1 MFSRYFN
8 FFMFYLEMALSY
20 SWLTILY
27 CRYNN
32 LTQRGFSFILKSN
45 FPLELLEKNLV
56 IWLSTMA
63 VGTSRGLGLRL
74 SYPSIIYLNSEFY
87 NSPFLADLISILL
100 SIFLS
105 SFLSYPDLSLILSRV
120 YCSSLGCCRSWL

>member
-1 MFSRYFN
+1 MFSLYFN

-20 SWLTILY
+20 SWFTILY
-27 CRYNN
+27 CRYSI
-32 LTQRGFSFILKSN
+32 LTQRGFSFILKSS

-74 SYPSIIYLNSEFY
+74 SYPSTIYLKSEFY
-87 NSPFLADLISILL
+87 NSSFLADLISILL
-100 SIFLS
+100 
-105 SFLSYPDLSLILSRV
+105 
-120 YCSSLGCCRSWL
+120 